1 MGTISSTP
9 VPTALS
15 VLTAPGAPLSST
27 SSQTPQ
33 SILNAASPADLSSL
47 SAEASA
53 LAEENGLFGLPTPDY
68 SQSTPDYFQ
77 TIDSSI
83 TNAAFGLAPAAPA
96 TTDLLTEG
104 LDNLYGTAPPPNTTT
119 TTPTNTPTTT
129 PPSLDQLVS
138 SYSAPTNNTGTVINT
153 TG

>member
-15 VLTAPGAPLSST
+15 VLTAPGAPLST
-27 SSQTPQ
+27 GSSLITQ
-33 SILNAASPADLSSL
+33 SVLSSASPADLSSL
-47 SAEASA
+47 SAEATA
-53 LAEENGLFGLPTPDY
+53 LSEENGLFGLPTPNY
-68 SQSTPDYFQ
+68 GQSTPDYFQ
-77 TIDSSI
+77 SIDSSI

-96 TTDLLTEG
+96 TTDLLTER
-104 LDNLYGTAPPPNTTT
+104 LDNLNGAST
-119 TTPTNTPTTT
+119 TTT

-138 SYSAPTNNTGTVINT
+138 SYSGVTNNTGTVINT